1 MNDTENPMAR
11 INPTR
16 LSSTS
21 RFRFKCHKDISCFT
35 QCCRGINII
44 LTPYDILRMKKRLG
58 LPSDEFLAIYTKL
71 ELLEKTDIPVVT
83 LKLLDDAAQ
92 SCPFV
97 RDDGCLIYTDRPT
110 ACRYYPVGMAS
121 LAHKDGADNDFF
133 FFVNEPH
140 CRGFEEDTEW
150 DVASWRG
157 DQGVDLNDE
166 INAGWTELMVYKRSF
181 PPNVKWSE
189 QAKQMFFMACYNLDE
204 FRRFVFE
211 STFLD
216 RYDIDAERVE
226 KIRADEIELLR
237 FGMEWLKFLLFK
249 QGEFKLTAKGR
260 GQNP

>member
-1 MNDTENPMAR
+1 MTDTENPMAR

-16 LSSTS
+16 LSAKS
-21 RFRFKCHKDISCFT
+21 RFRFKCHKDIACFT

-44 LTPYDILRMKKRLG
+44 LTPCDIIRMKNRLG
-58 LPSDEFLAIYTKL
+58 LSSDEFLAIYTKL
-71 ELLEKTDIPVVT
+71 ELLEKTDVPVVT
-83 LKLLDDAAQ
+83 LKLLDDAGQ

-97 RDDGCLIYTDRPT
+97 RDAGCLIYADRPT

-121 LAHKDGADNDFF
+121 LAHKEGADNDFF

-140 CRGFEEDTEW
+140 CRGFEEDAEW
-150 DVASWRG
+150 DISTWRG
-157 DQGVDLNDE
+157 DQGVDTNDA
-166 INAGWTELMVYKRSF
+166 INAGWTDLIVYKRSF

-189 QAKQMFFMACYNLDE
+189 QAKQMFFMACYNIDA

-216 RYDIDAERVE
+216 RYAIDPDRVE
-226 KIRADEIELLR
+226 KIRGDEIELLR

-249 QGEFKLTAKGR
+249 RGEFKLTVKG
-260 GQNP
+260 